1 MRRSIKIAAA
11 LTFVTAVFVTASGG
25 HGLLLIP
32 LTLAIGW
39 VKSTGRFVSVVQLS
53 AATVVWSIVIVGVL
67 LVGTH
72 TFCAWVRQAQ
82 SSTSSPWKWRWTCS
96 FYCALVLVLFASAS
110 LVGIAHQTGWMIGSK
125 EPFFK
130 RRWDLAERMRLRNVA
145 GSVLELARTNQW
157 DFVRVKR
164 ELVKLP
170 SGSNWESFAFYLVG
184 ESNGAPDRLI
194 LFRRNPKY
202 QTEIGIVERDNFHTR
217 PFRDLAELL
226 RSPP

>member
-11 LTFVTAVFVTASGG
+11 VT
-25 HGLLLIP
+25 LLAGVVAAGAPELMLLP
-32 LTLAIGW
+32 LTLGIGW
-39 VKSTGRFVSVVQLS
+39 VKSAGRFVSVVQPS
-53 AATVVWSIVIVGVL
+53 AGTVLRLLLLVGVL

-72 TFCAWVRQAQ
+72 AFCAWVRRAR
-82 SSTSSPWKWRWTCS
+82 SSAASPWKWKWTCG
-96 FYCALVLVLFASAS
+96 FYVALVLVLFASAS
-110 LVGIAHQTGWMIGSK
+110 LVGVAHQTGWMITSK

-130 RRWDLAERMRLRNVA
+130 RRWDFAEQMRLRNVG
-145 GSVLELARTNQW
+145 GSVLELARTNEW

-164 ELVKLP
+164 ELATLP
-170 SGSNWESFAFYLVG
+170 SHSNWESFAFYLVG

-226 RSPP
+226 QSPP